1 MMGIATI
8 NMQFLTTEINSGWHS
23 LIGSL
28 LFCIPSFPVDFCT
41 KQKQEKK
48 KRKERKEEEKEKEEE
63 RKERQEEKAEEQAER
78 KDYSI

>member
-48 KRKERKEEEKEKEEE
+48 KERKEEEKEKEEE
-63 RKERQEEKAEEQAER
+63 RKEGQEEKAEEQAER

>member
-8 NMQFLTTEINSGWHS
+8 NTQFLTTEINSGWHS

-48 KRKERKEEEKEKEEE
+48 KERKEEEKEKEEE
-63 RKERQEEKAEEQAER
+63 RKEGQEEKAEEQAER